1 MNTATKILNKAE
13 LCCTLTKHLII
24 MNLKRIFGTILTI
37 LGIIGLIYAA
47 YISVNSTGGQSIKVI
62 AIYGILGLIFF
73 IAGIGLVKR
82 TRDDSRV

>member
-1 MNTATKILNKAE
+1 
-13 LCCTLTKHLII
+13 

-47 YISVNSTGGQSIKVI
+47 YVFANTETGTQSIKSI

-73 IAGIGLVKR
+73 IAGIGLVR
-82 TRDDSRV
+82 NTRDDSKG